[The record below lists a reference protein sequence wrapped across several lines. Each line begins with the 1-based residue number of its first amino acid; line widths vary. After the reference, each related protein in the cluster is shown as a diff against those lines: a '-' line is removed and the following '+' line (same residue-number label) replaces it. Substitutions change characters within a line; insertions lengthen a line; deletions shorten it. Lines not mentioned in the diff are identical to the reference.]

1 MSSIITSATAPAA
14 TKAGFTTGALPRWA
28 PGLGLVLLV
37 AIVARLL
44 GRFTGPIP
52 DVVLALIIGMTI
64 RNLAK
69 PKGIEAGTKFTLFYV
84 LRTAIILLG
93 ASLSLQAV
101 IRTGSATLLLIV
113 TLVVT
118 SMVLGLV
125 LARLFQLKGKI
136 GTLIG
141 AGTAICG
148 GSAILTVGPIIG
160 ATDEE
165 LAYAITTIFS
175 FNIVA
180 LLTYPAIGHALGMTQ
195 TAFGSWAGTAVND
208 TSVVVATG
216 FVFGASAGAV
226 ATIVKLT
233 RTVLLVPLALIVG
246 LVHAAR
252 THQAETGTVTQR
264 ALKAMP
270 WFILGFV
277 AMAGLNSLG
286 VFPPNVGHALTLT
299 AGFLIVAVLAGV
311 GLNVDLKKMVG
322 LGPKPMVVGF
332 LLATIMAFCSYGL
345 VTAIDIH

>member
-1 MSSIITSATAPAA
+1 VSATAAVAPARS
-14 TKAGFTTGALPRWA
+14 GALPRWA
-28 PGLGLVLLV
+28 PGLGLVLVV

-44 GRFTGPIP
+44 GRFTGPVP
-52 DVVLALIIGMTI
+52 DVVLALVIGMSI
-64 RNLAK
+64 RNLIR

-93 ASLSLQAV
+93 AGLSLQAV
-101 IRTGSATLLLIV
+101 IKTGSSTLLLIV

-118 SMVLGLV
+118 SMVLGLL
-125 LARLFQLKGKI
+125 LARAFNLKGKI

-165 LAYAITTIFS
+165 LAYAITTIFA

-180 LLTYPAIGHALGMTQ
+180 LLAYPAIGHALSMTQ

-208 TSVVVATG
+208 TSIVVATG
-216 FVFGASAGAV
+216 YVFGATAGAV

-233 RTVLLVPLALIVG
+233 RTVLLVPLALAVG

-252 THQAETGTVTQR
+252 SHQAETGTVAQR
-264 ALKAMP
+264 AFKAMP

-286 VFPPNVGHALTLT
+286 VFPANVAHALALI
-299 AGFLIVAVLAGV
+299 ASFLIVAVLAGV
-311 GLNVDLKKMVG
+311 GLNVDLKKMVA
-322 LGPKPMVVGF
+322 LGPKPMLVGF
-332 LLATIMAFCSYGL
+332 LLATIMAFGSYGL
-345 VTAIDIH
+345 VNVLGIR

>member
-1 MSSIITSATAPAA
+1 MKSVAV
-14 TKAGFTTGALPRWA
+14 WM

-44 GRFTGPIP
+44 GPFKGPVP
-52 DVVLALIIGMTI
+52 DVVPALIIGVAI
-64 RNLAK
+64 PNLAK

-93 ASLSLQAV
+93 AGLSLQAV
-101 IRTGSATLLLIV
+101 IKTGSATLLLIV

-118 SMVLGLV
+118 SMLLGLV
-125 LARLFQLKGKI
+125 LARLFKLKGKI

-160 ATDEE
+160 AADEK
-165 LAYAITTIFS
+165 LGYAITTIFA

-180 LLTYPAIGHALGMTQ
+180 LLVYPAIGHALNMTQ

-208 TSVVVATG
+208 TAVFFRTG
-216 FVFGASAGAV
+216 YVFGATAGAV

-233 RTVLLVPLALIVG
+233 RTVLLVPLALAVG

-252 THQAETGTVTQR
+252 THQAETGTVAQR
-264 ALKAMP
+264 PFKAMP
-270 WFILGFV
+270 WFVVGFV

-286 VFPPNVGHALTLT
+286 VFPPDFAHALALI
-299 AGFLIVAVLAGV
+299 ASFLIVAVLAGV
-311 GLNVDLKKMVG
+311 GLNVDLKKMID
-322 LGPKPMVVGF
+322 LGPKPMIVGF

-345 VTAIDIH
+345 ISAIGIH